1 MNHRY
6 IRALVWVIVVAL
18 TVICLFL
25 SVSYLWGLE
34 TIEFTNIDVVS
45 RLNRILFDMMS
56 VPEEEIRYVVV
67 HPRWIALLSVG
78 PLLVLPIVY
87 SLSDFR
93 LWQRILSGIVRF
105 ALLALIVFCLC
116 DVERI
121 EESNRV
127 STVVVVDESDS
138 MTSSMRRAAESEV
151 RAALRTRPDDVDLHV
166 VVESR

>member
-56 VPEEEIRYVVV
+56 VPEEEILYGRGY
-67 HPRWIALLSVG
+67 
-78 PLLVLPIVY
+78 
-87 SLSDFR
+87 
-93 LWQRILSGIVRF
+93 
-105 ALLALIVFCLC
+105 C
-116 DVERI
+116 
-121 EESNRV
+121 
-127 STVVVVDESDS
+127 
-138 MTSSMRRAAESEV
+138 
-151 RAALRTRPDDVDLHV
+151 
-166 VVESR
+166 VESFGLRYWR